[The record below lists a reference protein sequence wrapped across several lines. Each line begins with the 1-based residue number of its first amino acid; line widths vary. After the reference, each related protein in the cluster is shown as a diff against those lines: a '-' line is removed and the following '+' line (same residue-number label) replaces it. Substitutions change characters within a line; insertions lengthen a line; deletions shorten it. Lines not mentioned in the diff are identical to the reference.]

1 MGKKNR
7 NLVLVSSDKTANGL
21 LIKVQETGLP
31 DHDAGLTLRK
41 EETREKRQDNRKIR
55 LKNIFEKV

>member
-31 DHDAGLTLRK
+31 WWSSGQESALQCRGQ
-41 EETREKRQDNRKIR
+41 EFNPR
-55 LKNIFEKV
+55 LEN